1 MIKKKKTKK
10 SGVCQLTGDFGPF
23 QQSHILPKAVTKLS
37 DNGERYRETSL
48 NTRPVWRSN
57 SWYDYNLVTAKGE
70 KILSEIDDLAISELR
85 KHKLIW
91 SGFGPKW
98 KNSPTSYRLDE
109 PVRTVSGLNTKLV
122 RLFFISLL
130 WRAAASQREEMS
142 DIYLPQQELDV
153 LKLMIVRKESG
164 EPGFL
169 PMYINQISN
178 IGVHHN
184 RTPIYEK
191 QVIGDIEVD
200 TFRFYF
206 EGLICHI
213 IHSYDGDIIK
223 GLEPVFIEASS
234 ELLVITHKFEDSRAF
249 SDLKEVISSSFDE
262 CS

>member
-23 QQSHILPKAVTKLS
+23 QRSHILPKAVTKLS

-200 TFRFYF
+200 TFRFYS
-206 EGLICHI
+206 LQR
-213 IHSYDGDIIK
+213 
-223 GLEPVFIEASS
+223 
-234 ELLVITHKFEDSRAF
+234 SRAGGVSGVSSVCF
-249 SDLKEVISSSFDE
+249 SVVSLSFSHKIGSFFAVTTVSGRSHHMGVLSY
-262 CS
+262 CFSI

>member
-23 QQSHILPKAVTKLS
+23 QRSHILPKAVTKLS

-169 PMYINQISN
+169 PM
-178 IGVHHN
+178 
-184 RTPIYEK
+184 
-191 QVIGDIEVD
+191 
-200 TFRFYF
+200 
-206 EGLICHI
+206 
-213 IHSYDGDIIK
+213 
-223 GLEPVFIEASS
+223 
-234 ELLVITHKFEDSRAF
+234 
-249 SDLKEVISSSFDE
+249 
-262 CS
+262 

>member
-1 MIKKKKTKK
+1 
-10 SGVCQLTGDFGPF
+10 
-23 QQSHILPKAVTKLS
+23 
-37 DNGERYRETSL
+37 
-48 NTRPVWRSN
+48 
-57 SWYDYNLVTAKGE
+57 
-70 KILSEIDDLAISELR
+70 
-85 KHKLIW
+85 
-91 SGFGPKW
+91 
-98 KNSPTSYRLDE
+98 
-109 PVRTVSGLNTKLV
+109 
-122 RLFFISLL
+122 
-130 WRAAASQREEMS
+130 
-142 DIYLPQQELDV
+142 
-153 LKLMIVRKESG
+153 IVRKESG

>member
-1 MIKKKKTKK
+1 
-10 SGVCQLTGDFGPF
+10 
-23 QQSHILPKAVTKLS
+23 
-37 DNGERYRETSL
+37 
-48 NTRPVWRSN
+48 
-57 SWYDYNLVTAKGE
+57 
-70 KILSEIDDLAISELR
+70 
-85 KHKLIW
+85 
-91 SGFGPKW
+91 
-98 KNSPTSYRLDE
+98 
-109 PVRTVSGLNTKLV
+109 
-122 RLFFISLL
+122 
-130 WRAAASQREEMS
+130 MS

-206 EGLICHI
+206 EGLICYI

>member
-1 MIKKKKTKK
+1 CVCGKKI
-10 SGVCQLTGDFGPF
+10 GPDPRNF
-23 QQSHILPKAVTKLS
+23 NQRV
-37 DNGERYRETSL
+37 SL
-48 NTRPVWRSN
+48 GRN
-57 SWYDYNLVTAKGE
+57 
-70 KILSEIDDLAISELR
+70 DL
-85 KHKLIW
+85 LI
-91 SGFGPKW
+91 
-98 KNSPTSYRLDE
+98 
-109 PVRTVSGLNTKLV
+109 RT
-122 RLFFISLL
+122 F
-130 WRAAASQREEMS
+130 
-142 DIYLPQQELDV
+142 P
-153 LKLMIVRKESG
+153 
-164 EPGFL
+164 
-169 PMYINQISN
+169 N